1 MTKKGRVFQFA
12 RKGTEI
18 KRGKDIILPFNNIK
32 L

>member
-18 KRGKDIILPFNNIK
+18 LRAKHFKLLYNNIN